1 MISDYLKNWEL
12 WPFKYGFRF
21 LMAKPGDAGDAILGA
36 AMSLQGDADFVYRAL
51 SIDLQVGGV
60 SVNDFSGA
68 APQNDYLVATSSYAR
83 YTRKMYLPDS
93 RAIQTLHQ
101 YSMEQGFFLNSNAP
115 MPGMMAGASF
125 ISGAPGLNYANDGDA
140 LRPLPIIPEVLLGKS
155 SALTVD
161 LQNYTAANEF
171 LAGQPLAIEICFHGW
186 KLFRKGTHY
195 SIDRTKRYLA
205 LPFSYYSPIPVVAPS
220 GDGQLIPAN
229 VQNLDSG
236 SAFLLMA
243 VQTQGWNSG
252 FQFQYYGP
260 ETEQTSFSN
269 SSARHGL
276 LSRGNS
282 LGSGRFPGVIT
293 PPLQYPAAGR
303 ILWDY
308 YLPGGVSQALGSN
321 GQPGL
326 IEFQG
331 VKLYAL

>member
-21 LMAKPGDAGDAILGA
+21 TLAKPGDAGDAILGA

-68 APQNDYLVATSSYAR
+68 APQNDYLVGSSSYAR

-101 YSMEQGFFLNSNAP
+101 FNMEDTVFLNSNSVP
-115 MPGMMAGASF
+115 PGMMAGASF

-140 LRPLPIIPEVLLGKS
+140 LRPLPIIPEVLLGRS
-155 SALTVD
+155 SALTID
-161 LQNYTAANEF
+161 LQNFTGATESFAA
-171 LAGQPLAIEICFHGW
+171 QPLALEVCFHGW
-186 KLFRKGTHY
+186 KLFRKGTHF
-195 SIDRTKRYLA
+195 SLDHTRRYLA
-205 LPFSYYSPIPVVAPS
+205 LPFSYYSPIPILAPS
-220 GDGQLIPAN
+220 AAGQLVPAN
-229 VQNLDSG
+229 VLNLDSG

-243 VQTQGWNSG
+243 TNTQGWNVG

-260 ETEQTSFSN
+260 ESEQTSFSN

-276 LSRGNS
+276 LGRGNS
-282 LGSGRFPGVIT
+282 LGTARFPGVIT

-303 ILWDY
+303 IVWDY
-308 YLPGGVSQALGSN
+308 YLPANVTQSVGSD
-321 GQPGL
+321 GTPGL